1 MGFPVHTLARPTC
14 LRQRP
19 VVAGAAVPLQH
30 SSGWGGRSSLSC
42 SRVCPSSAGRW
53 LTAVAASALGTA
65 GQLAEEIVHI
75 YQSSWRT
82 VSIPVNIHNKDH
94 VTVKLLIDVKLE
106 MYVGGRLLS
115 WEFTLLGTPACFS
128 LLSER
133 AGGKQ
138 CWDYCLGI
146 IFGRRL
152 PCPPECTLWL
162 GHSGRDTAA
171 WPPRGE

>member
-19 VVAGAAVPLQH
+19 VVAGAAVPLLH

-42 SRVCPSSAGRW
+42 SRVCPSSAGPW

-128 LLSER
+128 LLSDMSQWETVLGLLPGDYLWAAAAVPSR
-133 AGGKQ
+133 VYTLAG
-138 CWDYCLGI
+138 
-146 IFGRRL
+146 
-152 PCPPECTLWL
+152 TLWP
-162 GHSGRDTAA
+162 GHGCLAAA
-171 WPPRGE
+171 W